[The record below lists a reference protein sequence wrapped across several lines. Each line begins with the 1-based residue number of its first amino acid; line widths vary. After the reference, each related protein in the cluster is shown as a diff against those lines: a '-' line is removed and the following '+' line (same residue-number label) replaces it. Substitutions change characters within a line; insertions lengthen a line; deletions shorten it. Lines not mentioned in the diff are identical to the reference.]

1 MKSGSVL
8 LLLALL
14 PALGACD
21 KIMPGASG
29 NNSAAASNQ
38 SGGNKLGMAG
48 GTAGGGPV
56 SDAGITDSRALD
68 GLGGANG
75 DAMADGGGKP
85 TGPDAAIVPTSSS
98 DPIDPRALVGRWGD
112 FGSCAQPID
121 MRADGSFTTAD
132 GGRGNWTLNGDSL
145 RLNGPGGN
153 IDLRL
158 QSVTPSQIILVN
170 PDGSVGRSQ
179 RC

>member
-56 SDAGITDSRALD
+56 SDAGITDSRALG
-68 GLGGANG
+68 GLGGGGAP
-75 DAMADGGGKP
+75 DGGKP
-85 TGPDAAIVPTSSS
+85 AGPPPVMTASSS
-98 DPIDPRALVGRWGD
+98 DPIDPQALVGRWGD
-112 FGSCAQPID
+112 FGSCADPID
-121 MRADGSFTTAD
+121 MRADGSFTTAN
-132 GGRGNWTLNGDSL
+132 GGRGNWRLNGDVL
-145 RLNGPGGN
+145 TMNGPGGN

-158 QSVTPSQIILVN
+158 QSVAPSRIVLVN
-170 PDGSVGRSQ
+170 PDGSVGQSQ